1 MMMIIII
8 IIYHNDDNYKY
19 LLNDGMIID
28 DNYV

>member
-1 MMMIIII
+1 MIIII